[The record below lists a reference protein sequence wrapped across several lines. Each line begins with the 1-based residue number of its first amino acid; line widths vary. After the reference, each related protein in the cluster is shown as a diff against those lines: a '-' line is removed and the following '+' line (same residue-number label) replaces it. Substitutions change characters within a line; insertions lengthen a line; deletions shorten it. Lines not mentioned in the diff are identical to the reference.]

1 MPIMSPTMAEAALP
15 KRLDAIR
22 FVDNETVLSG
32 SLDVN
37 LFERFQE
44 AVEGVN
50 GPVAYK
56 LAFQRD
62 AEDHMIIDGKC
73 STKATMVCQRC
84 LDAVVLEVRGEF
96 QLGLAF
102 SDEKAKHLP
111 KQYEPAIMDHNGNI
125 DPWELV
131 EDELILALPM
141 FAYHADGQCE
151 IKQPKADTEQ
161 VEVTEKDDNP
171 FAVLQ
176 QLKSK

>member
-1 MPIMSPTMAEAALP
+1 MPIMSPSMAEAALP
-15 KRLDAIR
+15 KRLDAKR
-22 FVDNETVLSG
+22 FVDDEAVLTG

-44 AVEGVN
+44 AVEDVN
-50 GPVAYK
+50 GAVDYK

-62 AEDHMIIDGKC
+62 VGNHMFIDGEC
-73 STKATMVCQRC
+73 STKATLVCQRC
-84 LDAVVLEVRGEF
+84 LDAVVVDVQGEF
-96 QLGLAF
+96 QIGLAF

-111 KQYEPAIMDHNGNI
+111 KHYEPAIMDHNGNI

-141 FAYHADGQCE
+141 FAYHADGECE

-161 VEVTEKDDNP
+161 VEVTEKEDNP

>member
-1 MPIMSPTMAEAALP
+1 MSPSMAEVALP
-15 KRLDAIR
+15 RRLDAIR
-22 FVDNETVLSG
+22 SVDHETILSG
-32 SLDVN
+32 SLDVD
-37 LFERFQE
+37 LFKRFQE
-44 AVEGVN
+44 AVEDVN
-50 GPVAYK
+50 GPVDYK

-62 AEDHMIIDGKC
+62 VENHMFIDGEC
-73 STKATMVCQRC
+73 STRATMVCQRC
-84 LDAVVLEVRGEF
+84 LDAVVVVVQGKF
-96 QLGLAF
+96 QIGLAF

-111 KQYEPAIMDHNGNI
+111 KHYEPAIMDHNGNI

-141 FAYHADGQCE
+141 FAYHADGECE
-151 IKQPKADTEQ
+151 IKQPKAETEQ

>member
-1 MPIMSPTMAEAALP
+1 MAEAALP

-44 AVEGVN
+44 AVEDVN
-50 GPVAYK
+50 GPVDFK

-62 AEDHMIIDGKC
+62 AEDHMFIDGEC
-73 STKATMVCQRC
+73 STKATMACQRC
-84 LDAVVLEVRGEF
+84 LNAVVLEVRGEF
-96 QLGLAF
+96 QVGLAF

-125 DPWELV
+125 DSFELV

-141 FAYHADGQCE
+141 FAYHADGECE
-151 IKQPKADTEQ
+151 IKQPKAETEQ
-161 VEVTEKDDNP
+161 VEVTEKKDNP

>member
-1 MPIMSPTMAEAALP
+1 MPIMSPSMAELALP
-15 KRLDAIR
+15 KRLDAVGS
-22 FVDNETVLSG
+22 VDKEAVLSG
-32 SLDVN
+32 SLDVD
-37 LFERFQE
+37 LFKRFQD

-62 AEDHMIIDGKC
+62 VENHMFIDGEC
-73 STKATMVCQRC
+73 STRATMVCQRC
-84 LDAVVLEVRGEF
+84 LGAVVVGVQGKF
-96 QLGLAF
+96 QIGLAF

-111 KQYEPAIMDHNGNI
+111 KHYEPEIMDHNGNI
-125 DPWELV
+125 DPWDLV

-141 FAYHADGQCE
+141 FAYHADGECE
-151 IKQPKADTEQ
+151 IKQPKAETEQ
-161 VEVTEKDDNP
+161 VVVTEKEDSP

>member
-1 MPIMSPTMAEAALP
+1 MAEAALP

-22 FVDNETVLSG
+22 FVDNETVLSS

-37 LFERFQE
+37 LFKRFQE
-44 AVEGVN
+44 AVEDVN
-50 GPVAYK
+50 GPVDFK

-62 AEDHMIIDGKC
+62 AEDHMFIDGEC

-96 QLGLAF
+96 QIGLAF

-125 DPWELV
+125 DSFELV

-141 FAYHADGQCE
+141 FAYHADGECV
-151 IKQPKADTEQ
+151 IKQPEADTEQ
-161 VEVTEKDDNP
+161 VEVTERKDNP

>member
-1 MPIMSPTMAEAALP
+1 MPIMSPSMAEVALP
-15 KRLDAIR
+15 RRLDAKQS
-22 FVDNETVLSG
+22 VDTESVLTG
-32 SLDVN
+32 SLDID

-62 AEDHMIIDGKC
+62 VENHMFIDGEC
-73 STKATMVCQRC
+73 STRATMVCQRC
-84 LDAVVLEVRGEF
+84 LDAVVVGVQGKF
-96 QLGLAF
+96 QIGLAF

-111 KQYEPAIMDHNGNI
+111 KHYEPAIMDHNGNI

-141 FAYHADGQCE
+141 FAYHAEGECE
-151 IKQPKADTEQ
+151 IMQPKADTEQ
-161 VEVTEKDDNP
+161 VEVTEKEDNP

>member
-1 MPIMSPTMAEAALP
+1 MPIMSPSMAEAALP
-15 KRLDAIR
+15 KRLDVKR
-22 FVDNETVLSG
+22 FVDDEAVLTG

-44 AVEGVN
+44 AVEDVN
-50 GPVAYK
+50 GAVDYK

-62 AEDHMIIDGKC
+62 VGNHMFIDGEC
-73 STKATMVCQRC
+73 STKATLVCQRC
-84 LDAVVLEVRGEF
+84 LDAVVVDVRGEF
-96 QLGLAF
+96 QIGLAF

-111 KQYEPAIMDHNGNI
+111 KHYEPAIMDHNGNI

-141 FAYHADGQCE
+141 FAYHADGECE

-161 VEVTEKDDNP
+161 VEVTEKEDNP

>member
-1 MPIMSPTMAEAALP
+1 MPIMSPSMAEAALP

-32 SLDVN
+32 SLDIN
-37 LFERFQE
+37 LFKRFQE

-62 AEDHMIIDGKC
+62 ADDHMFIDGEC

-84 LDAVVLEVRGEF
+84 LDAVVLDVRGEF
-96 QLGLAF
+96 QIGLAF

-141 FAYHADGQCE
+141 FAYHAQGECE
-151 IKQPKADTEQ
+151 IKQPKAETEP
-161 VEVTEKDDNP
+161 VEVADKKDNP

>member
-1 MPIMSPTMAEAALP
+1 MPIMSPSMAEVALP
-15 KRLDAIR
+15 RRLDAIKS
-22 FVDNETVLSG
+22 VDNETVFNG
-32 SLDVN
+32 SLDIG
-37 LFERFQE
+37 LFKRFQE

-50 GPVAYK
+50 GPVDYK

-62 AEDHMIIDGKC
+62 AEDCMFIDGEC
-73 STKATMVCQRC
+73 STRATMVCQRC
-84 LDAVVLEVRGEF
+84 LDAVVVGVRGEF
-96 QLGLAF
+96 QIGLAF

-111 KQYEPAIMDHNGNI
+111 KHYEPAIMDHNGNI

-141 FAYHADGQCE
+141 FAYHADGECE

>member
-1 MPIMSPTMAEAALP
+1 MPIMSPTMAEVALP
-15 KRLDAIR
+15 KRLDAIK
-22 FVDNETVLSG
+22 FVDNETVLTG
-32 SLDVN
+32 SLDIK

-44 AVEGVN
+44 AVEDVN

-62 AEDHMIIDGKC
+62 ADDHMFIDGEC

-96 QLGLAF
+96 QIGLAF
-102 SDEKAKHLP
+102 SDEKSKHLP

-141 FAYHADGQCE
+141 FAYHADGECE
-151 IKQPKADTEQ
+151 IKQPKAETEP
-161 VEVTEKDDNP
+161 VEVTEKKDNP